1 MKNLKREVSY
11 VISEQVEQYE
21 ANNEYLMGLKAES
34 KEEEKFIQALINKY
48 NLEIIEIFESILPEE
63 EEDERLYYVLELRDF
78 FKFDCKINIKLRQ
91 CQCIYNMYEN
101 DKF

>member
-21 ANNEYLMGLKAES
+21 ANNEYLMSLKAES

-48 NLEIIEIFESILPEE
+48 NLEIIEIL
-63 EEDERLYYVLELRDF
+63 ERR
-78 FKFDCKINIKLRQ
+78 KK
-91 CQCIYNMYEN
+91 
-101 DKF
+101 